1 MDIHAYLPHT
11 YPMLVV
17 DRILE
22 IHPEGVKCEYLVPQQ
37 SIFMDEGKLTEAG
50 LIENA
55 AQSASCI
62 VARGYSHGGK
72 AVIGFISSI
81 RTVTIHHLPPQGAH
95 IVSTAT
101 LISRYDG
108 DNYSTCRLQCLT
120 FHGEMLLLEG
130 EINLFIQEH
139 EKGGS
144 TTGRE

>member
-1 MDIHAYLPHT
+1 
-11 YPMLVV
+11 MLVV

-22 IHPEGVKCEYLVPQQ
+22 IHPEGVKCAYLVPET
-37 SIFMDEGKLTEAG
+37 SVFMDGDHLSEAG

-62 VARGYSHGGK
+62 VARGYSTSGK
-72 AVIGFISSI
+72 AVIGFISAI
-81 RTVTIHHLPPQGAH
+81 RSVKIYHLPHQGAS
-95 IVSTAT
+95 IVCTAT
-101 LISRYDG
+101 LLSRFDG
-108 DNYSTCRLQCLT
+108 ENYSTCRLQCRT